1 MASRGSHHCRIHAG
15 GFKGVSL
22 REPRAGFNSR
32 PLLFSDRESLDGV
45 GGVKCQQHHYGVHVL
60 PRSHAP
66 KQAQTRVKTLLT
78 IKQLFVH
85 GRCATAARRARCC
98 VGCLPLQ
105 RYKRPVLR
113 RCVSNNGT
121 RSAVGTRSFGY
132 EGPSVFTPAVGSG
145 WRTLAAGGSLE
156 DLIGY
161 CGPQSR
167 WLCSWLS
174 EKIVRVDG
182 AKIE

>member
-1 MASRGSHHCRIHAG
+1 MASRGCHHCRINAG
-15 GFKGVSL
+15 ALKRRLCGI
-22 REPRAGFNSR
+22 RELDLNSR
-32 PLLFSDRESLDGV
+32 PLLFSHREWFNGV
-45 GGVKCQQHHYGVHVL
+45 SGVKRQRHHYGVHFQ
-60 PRSHAP
+60 PNGR
-66 KQAQTRVKTLLT
+66 KTRVKTLLT

-85 GRCATAARRARCC
+85 GRCATAARRGGCC
-98 VGCLPLQ
+98 DGCLPLQ
-105 RYKRPVLR
+105 GYKRPVLR

-121 RSAVGTRSFGY
+121 RSAVGARSFGY

-167 WLCSWLS
+167 WLCSWSS
-174 EKIVRVDG
+174 EKIVRG
-182 AKIE
+182 GWR